1 MNDYL
6 VKATT
11 TDGMFRAY
19 AVDAKK
25 TVATAQK
32 DHDTWSASSAAL
44 GRTLIGSV
52 MLAASVDKSGEAI
65 TVKVNGQGPVGGIVV
80 DSDSK
85 GHVKGYVQNPHV
97 HLPLNSKHKIDVGK
111 AVGVDG
117 FLEVTRTSAN
127 EDPYTSSVPLA
138 SGEIGDDFTFYLAQ
152 SEQIP
157 SAVGVSVFVNDDNS
171 IGAAGGYLI
180 QTMPGASDDAINHVV
195 QRLKE
200 IPMISELLLD
210 HQTPEAMLEL
220 IFGKGN
226 LHFLDKMPVEFYC
239 NCSKQ
244 KFAHDLVGIS
254 VSQLETMLK
263 EDHGVSVTCNFCQSK
278 YRYSEDELKAI
289 IEIAKQKKASAN

>member
-1 MNDYL
+1 MKDYL

-19 AVDAKK
+19 AVDAKE
-25 TVATAQK
+25 TISTAQK

-44 GRTLIGSV
+44 GRTLIGSL

-65 TVKVNGQGPVGGIVV
+65 TVKINGQGPVGGIVV

-85 GHVKGYVQNPHV
+85 GHVKGYIQNPHV
-97 HLPLNSKHKIDVGK
+97 HLPLNKKHKIDVSK
-111 AVGVDG
+111 AVGVNG
-117 FLEVTRTSAN
+117 FLEVTRVSAN

-180 QTMPGASDDAINHVV
+180 QTLPGASDDAITKVIN
-195 QRLKE
+195 RIKE
-200 IPMISELLLD
+200 MPMISELLLD
-210 HQTPEAMLEL
+210 HQTPEEMLEL
-220 IFGKGN
+220 IFGKNN

-244 KFAHDLVGIS
+244 KFAQDLAGIS
-254 VSQLETMLK
+254 VDQLETMLK
-263 EDHGVSVTCNFCQSK
+263 EDRGVSVTCNFCQSK
-278 YRYSEDELKAI
+278 YRYNEEELRAI
-289 IEIAKQKKASAN
+289 IAAAKQKKASSK

>member
-1 MNDYL
+1 MKDYL

-19 AVDAKK
+19 AVTAQKM
-25 TVATAQK
+25 VMTAQK

-44 GRTLIGSV
+44 GRTLIGTV

-65 TVKVNGQGPVGGIVV
+65 TVKIDGKGPVGEIIA

-85 GHVKGYVQNPHV
+85 GNVKGYIQKPHV
-97 HLPLNSKHKIDVGK
+97 HLPLNVNHKIDVGK
-111 AVGVDG
+111 AVGVNG
-117 FLEVTRTSAN
+117 FLKVTRTSDG

-138 SGEIGDDFTFYLAQ
+138 SGEIGDDFTYYLAQ

-180 QTMPGASDDAINHVV
+180 QVLPGASDEAISKVITRIK
-195 QRLKE
+195 Q

-210 HQTPEAMLEL
+210 HQTPEKILEL
-220 IFGKGN
+220 IFGKGK
-226 LHFLDKMPVEFYC
+226 LHFLSTNPVAFYC
-239 NCSKQ
+239 NCSKT
-244 KFAHDLVGIS
+244 KFARDLEGIP

-263 EDHGVSVTCNFCQSK
+263 EDNGLSVTCNFCQK
-278 YRYSEDELKAI
+278 HYDYDEDELATI
-289 IEIAKQKKASAN
+289 ISVAKSRGKN